1 MLKTVFS
8 QKKRKMHAKKKK
20 EEKKM
25 RQRSGGLCGNLQIFI
40 IKMGLLKSKGGGKG
54 EEGKGGSVMDAVPQL
69 PSFSLYLSFL

>member
-8 QKKRKMHAKKKK
+8 QKKRKMHAKKK

>member
-1 MLKTVFS
+1 
-8 QKKRKMHAKKKK
+8 
-20 EEKKM
+20 M

-40 IKMGLLKSKGGGKG
+40 IKMGLLKSKGGEKG

>member
-1 MLKTVFS
+1 
-8 QKKRKMHAKKKK
+8 
-20 EEKKM
+20 M

-40 IKMGLLKSKGGGKG
+40 IKMGLLKSKEGGKG

>member
-1 MLKTVFS
+1 
-8 QKKRKMHAKKKK
+8 
-20 EEKKM
+20 M